1 MTAIVNGLGNEYKD
15 RVQVSIEDATKPEN
29 AARIKN
35 EFGFRNHGL
44 VIYDNQGHLAQKLD
58 GHLLSEPQIR
68 GAIETVLSGSS
79 PESSSTGG

>member
-1 MTAIVNGLGNEYKD
+1 MNGLDHEFKD
-15 RVQVSIEDATKPEN
+15 RVQVSIEDATTPEN
-29 AARIKN
+29 VARIKN

-44 VIYDNQGHLAQKLD
+44 VIYDKQGHIAQKLD

-68 GAIETVLSGSS
+68 SALDAVLTGAS

>member
-1 MTAIVNGLGNEYKD
+1 MNGLESEYKD
-15 RVQVSIEDATKPEN
+15 RVTVSIEDATSAQN

-44 VIYDNQGHLAQKLD
+44 VIYDRQGQIGQKLD

-68 GAIETVLSGSS
+68 SALESVLSGSS
-79 PESSSTGG
+79 PPESSSTGG

>member
-1 MTAIVNGLGNEYKD
+1 MNGLDHEFKD
-15 RVQVSIEDATKPEN
+15 RVQVSIEDATTPQN

-44 VIYDNQGHLAQKLD
+44 VIYDKQGHMARKID
-58 GHLLSEPQIR
+58 GHLITEPQVR
-68 GAIETVLSGSS
+68 SALDAVLTGSS